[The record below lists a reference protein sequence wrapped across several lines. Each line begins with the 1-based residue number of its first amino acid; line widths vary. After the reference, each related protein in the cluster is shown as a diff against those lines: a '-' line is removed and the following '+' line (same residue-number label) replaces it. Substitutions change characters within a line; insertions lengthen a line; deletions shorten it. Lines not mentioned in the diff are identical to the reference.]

1 MITMTLHR
9 CGTGPTLLCEV
20 FSFLI
25 MIYTTNCNF
34 NGRMNISSTYY
45 NEKPKGNE
53 IAKIKFNEMTVS
65 NDMLSS
71 FITNGYC
78 YCPTDRKKDN
88 VRESDYICIDV
99 DDSTVPMNEYVSTLT
114 DKPTIYYTT
123 PSNGCI
129 EKSQQK
135 YGDDKH
141 IYRFRLLYALDTPT
155 TNATEY
161 LQAFRYIVDTNNM
174 SFVDF
179 RPANQ
184 YYNGSK
190 GCELHN
196 THRVYTLPD
205 QYKDVDVGHRPKQ
218 STPKPTHKKSR
229 AGAEPGK
236 CIKDMLDKDVLQEFL
251 SCTRYEDF
259 LSWCY
264 GEFGESSLLRETPY
278 LQDENDERKLIP
290 DDYYVIPKKTIGW
303 DKENKTDI
311 YGKWHDGENRHTKI
325 YTTGIILR
333 RLNPEASVNDLLREV
348 VSILLTYYS
357 LKNSNGSVKF
367 TKDYILQLLDSV
379 MKADLGVEMKGVKHP
394 AFKISDAYCNK
405 NKVSKRTVVSEIL
418 SEQRKE
424 RKEERYCDIDYF
436 YDPTIRW
443 DNGKKITQ
451 EQWIA
456 ILKENGIEVSIATFK
471 RYLGERGYSKKR
483 NHRKVSSPTPI
494 YNNYSIRFGNDT
506 FLDETDG
513 SNEHLSSSNRKF
525 MEIVEGIHESD
536 EFRAEWRL

>member
-1 MITMTLHR
+1 MTLHR

-45 NEKPKGNE
+45 NEKPKANE

-99 DDSTVPMNEYVSTLT
+99 DDSTVEMNDYVSTLT

-123 PSNGCI
+123 PSNGNI
-129 EKSQQK
+129 EKSQKK

-155 TNATEY
+155 NNATEY
-161 LQAFRYIVDTNNM
+161 EKAYMYITSTNNM

-196 THRVYTLPD
+196 THRVYSLPD
-205 QYKDVDVGHRPKQ
+205 EYKDVDLEQCSKQ
-218 STPKPTHKKSR
+218 SPHKSTHKKSR
-229 AGAEPGK
+229 AGAGK
-236 CIKDMLDKDVLQEFL
+236 CIKDILDKDVLEEFL

-259 LSWCY
+259 LSWY
-264 GEFGESSLLRETPY
+264 HGEFGESTLLRETPY
-278 LQDENDERKLIP
+278 LQDKNDERKLIP
-290 DDYYVIPKKTIGW
+290 DDYYVIPKKKTSW

-311 YGKWHDGENRHTKI
+311 YGKWLDGENRHTKI

-333 RLNPEASVNDLLREV
+333 RLNPDASANDLLREI

-357 LKNSNGSVKF
+357 LKNTDGSFKF
-367 TKDYILQLLDSV
+367 TKSTILQLLDSV
-379 MKADLGVEMKGVKHP
+379 MKADLGVEMKGVKHSS
-394 AFKISDAYCNK
+394 FKVSDAYCNK
-405 NKVSKRTVVSEIL
+405 NRVSKMTVANRIR
-418 SEQRKE
+418 SEQRTE

-456 ILKENGIEVSIATFK
+456 ILKENGIEVSIASFK